1 MVRRLNCAVQRDSMP
16 KRARKK
22 LNWRIAGVLA
32 ATLLVCLAV
41 GIYGQR
47 ISYLQ
52 DQEHAQVD
60 ALIVLQE
67 NIVIPLHTLSR
78 EIGFGGLIHNFKN
91 YVLRGDPAY
100 ADAADANARAAQD
113 ALDRLDAILQQ
124 PEAQRAIDLVRNTLH
139 QYHENLGLAVAMRA
153 TQAEVVDLDVAV
165 RIDDRGALEGLNILY
180 ALTERIATTHTAN
193 AKRFSHELDSLLGAG
208 LLMFIVLIAG
218 AAALCVM
225 LIGQYRLAIK
235 LSEAHQEVNALIS
248 AAPDV
253 VIYVGADGKI
263 RYANDRVL
271 DLLGYEAA
279 ELLGQSIETLVP
291 ETARGEHVEHRRD
304 YMRSPKSG
312 PMTEARDLL
321 ARAKDGST
329 VPVSI
334 GLSTHVH
341 DGERIVIAA
350 IRDVSVERAMTA
362 ARETELQGQLHQ
374 ADKLRTV
381 GTLAGGIAHDFNNI
395 LTPIMGYSDLLL
407 ATLPDES
414 TEREDVK
421 VIKRAAGRAREIVA
435 QLLAFSRPGDD
446 LRSIVSVSA
455 SIAEASALIRPTIP
469 PNVTL
474 TISGIDDGPMVE
486 ANAGRLQQVLVNL
499 IRNAVDALGARGG
512 SIAVRCLLDHPPAG
526 DRAAG
531 GTARQVRIE
540 VEDDG
545 PGMASEILNRVFDP
559 FFTTKP
565 VGQGSGLGLSVAYG
579 IVTSWNGRLTVRSQ
593 PGKGT
598 VFTILLPVSTATPE
612 EASTEAALPGGG
624 RILVV
629 DDDQDVLSVTG
640 RMLAQLGYEPVLMSC
655 VDEAL
660 EYLST
665 ETEVPIA
672 VLSDH
677 SMPGRP
683 ASDLQAA
690 VAGRW
695 PGVPFITISGFDL
708 SGLEDMAQ
716 TATVLRKPITMVELS
731 SAIAKARMR
740 QPETT

>member
-1 MVRRLNCAVQRDSMP
+1 M
-16 KRARKK
+16 
-22 LNWRIAGVLA
+22 
-32 ATLLVCLAV
+32 LVCLAV
-41 GIYGQR
+41 GVYGQR
-47 ISYLQ
+47 IIYIQ

-60 ALIVLQE
+60 ALIALHQNV
-67 NIVIPLHTLSR
+67 VAPLNAVRR

-91 YVLRGDPAY
+91 YVLRGDPVY
-100 ADAADANARAAQD
+100 ASAAEANAQVALGE
-113 ALDRLDAILQQ
+113 LDRLNAIMEQ
-124 PEAQRAIDLVRNTLH
+124 PEAQRAIDLVRDTVR
-139 QYHENLGLAVAMRA
+139 QYQEMLGIAVQMHSA
-153 TQAEVVDLDVAV
+153 QAEIDSLDATVK
-165 RIDDRGALEGLNILY
+165 IDDRAALEGLKILD
-180 ALTERIATTHTAN
+180 AVTEGLASTYTTH
-193 AKRFSHELDSLLGAG
+193 AKHFSHELDDLLELG
-208 LLMFIVLIAG
+208 LMVFIVLIAG
-218 AAALCVM
+218 AVALCII
-225 LIGQYRLAIK
+225 LIGQYRLTIR
-235 LSEAHQEVNALIS
+235 LQEAHQEVNALIS

-263 RYANDRVL
+263 RYVNDRVF
-271 DLLGYEAA
+271 DLLGYEPS

-291 ETARGEHVEHRRD
+291 ETARGEHVGHRRD

-334 GLSTHVH
+334 GLSTHFH

-350 IRDVSVERAMTA
+350 IRDVSVERALTV

-407 ATLPDES
+407 ATLPTES
-414 TEREDVK
+414 QEREDVK

-455 SIAEASALIRPTIP
+455 SIAEASELIRPTIP
-469 PNVTL
+469 PNVKL
-474 TISGIDDGPMVE
+474 TVAGISDGPMVD

-512 SIAVRCLLDHPPAG
+512 SISIRCYVDEMPVG
-526 DRAAG
+526 DRAIG
-531 GTARQVRIE
+531 GAARQVRIE

-545 PGMASEILNRVFDP
+545 PGMTSEILNQVFDP

-579 IVTSWNGRLTVRSQ
+579 IITSWNGRLMVRSQ

-598 VFTILLPVSTATPE
+598 VFTILLPVSTAKPE
-612 EASTEAALPGGG
+612 KVPTETALLGGG
-624 RILVV
+624 RVLLV
-629 DDDQDVLSVTG
+629 DDDPDVRSVTG
-640 RMLAQLGYEPVLMSC
+640 RMLTQLGYEPVLISR

-660 EYLST
+660 DYLDT
-665 ETEVPIA
+665 ETEMPIA
-672 VLSDH
+672 VISDH

-683 ASDLQAA
+683 AADLQAA
-690 VAGRW
+690 VNRRW
-695 PGVPFITISGFDL
+695 PSVPFITISGFDL
-708 SGLEDMAQ
+708 SGLDYVADKV
-716 TATVLRKPITMVELS
+716 TVLRKPITIFELS
-731 SAIAKARMR
+731 SAIVKARMR
-740 QPETT
+740 RSDIN